1 MILLQ
6 PKKKCKNINYNDL
19 LKQLMLSELRTVL
32 DNLEE
37 RQYNEDFYAIWNCVL
52 GISKEEFDD
61 MSKELSFYIDDYFH
75 KYKYQRYHHF
85 LDKDRS
91 VCAGNKYRTLYKP
104 MHDIGETLSCTDIEN
119 TLNFYNLVK
128 YGASINEMKKFICS
142 FIKYYDKL
150 KNDLLNEHKN
160 IFTERMK
167 NSQRLDI

>member
-1 MILLQ
+1 
-6 PKKKCKNINYNDL
+6 
-19 LKQLMLSELRTVL
+19 
-32 DNLEE
+32 
-37 RQYNEDFYAIWNCVL
+37 
-52 GISKEEFDD
+52 
-61 MSKELSFYIDDYFH
+61 
-75 KYKYQRYHHF
+75 
-85 LDKDRS
+85 
-91 VCAGNKYRTLYKP
+91 